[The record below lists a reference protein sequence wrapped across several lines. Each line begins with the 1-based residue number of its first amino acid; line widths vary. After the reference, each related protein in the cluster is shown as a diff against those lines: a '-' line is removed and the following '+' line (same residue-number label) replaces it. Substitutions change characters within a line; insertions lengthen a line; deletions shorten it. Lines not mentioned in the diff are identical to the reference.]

1 MNAAAASR
9 DYRIDPAPVMR
20 QESGRDWAAPDPAAL
35 RRVLGRFATGVAV
48 VSTRTADGRL
58 AGLTVNSFSSV
69 SLAPPL
75 VLWSL
80 RRDASLFPVFTATG
94 HWAINVLS
102 AEQLPL
108 ARQFCS
114 PLVDRFAGVQV
125 SEGLGGVPLL
135 PDTIASL
142 ECSAWQTLDGGDHV
156 IFLGRVERCTTA
168 EGSPLLFHGG
178 AFGDWLPRQ
187 T

>member
-1 MNAAAASR
+1 MNAAVASLDHR
-9 DYRIDPAPVMR
+9 VAPA
-20 QESGRDWAAPDPAAL
+20 SGMPQMGERSAPDPAAL

-48 VSTRTADGRL
+48 VSTRTDDGRL

-69 SLAPPL
+69 SLSPPL

-80 RRDASLFPVFTATG
+80 RRDATLFPVFTATG

-114 PLVDRFAGVQV
+114 PLADRFAGVRV

-142 ECSAWQTLDGGDHV
+142 ECSAWQTIDGGDHV
-156 IFLGRVERCTTA
+156 ILLGRVERCTTA
-168 EGSPLLFHGG
+168 EGLPLLFHGG
-178 AFGDWLPRQ
+178 AFGDWQPRQ
-187 T
+187 S

>member
-1 MNAAAASR
+1 MNAAAASLGQR
-9 DYRIDPAPVMR
+9 VAPASVLQPLGDR
-20 QESGRDWAAPDPAAL
+20 SGPDPAAL

-48 VSTRTADGRL
+48 VSTRTGDGRL

-69 SLAPPL
+69 SLSPPL

-80 RRDASLFPVFTATG
+80 RRDASLFPVFNAAG

-114 PLVDRFAGVQV
+114 PLADRFAGVQV
-125 SEGLGGVPLL
+125 SAGLGGVPLL
-135 PDTIASL
+135 TDTIASL

-156 IFLGRVERCTTA
+156 ILLGRVERCTTA
-168 EGSPLLFHGG
+168 EGPPLLFHGG
-178 AFGDWLPRQ
+178 AFGDWQPRQ
-187 T
+187 S